1 MISTIDKI
9 DSAIRDLIYTS
20 RPRLSPKSARPRV
33 LYFIIRYPTFS
44 ETYMHEE
51 IRSLRKD
58 CDIKI
63 ISLNG
68 CDDPRREPFPYE
80 VIPYEDGC
88 LVYDKIEHVDP
99 TFSRR
104 NQLRFLRQVGAIIRD
119 FKPDVLHAHY
129 YGLSILLEKLSTKY
143 KIPFTLRTH
152 SMDVLSEP
160 ENKLRAI
167 SAAANSDWCER
178 VLSFPGCSQ
187 RLIDKGLRKE
197 KVVSCWPV
205 INFERFYKPEH
216 KSPTK
221 KILCAGP
228 TITKKAHAEFIDLA
242 VLMRDKDLKFD
253 LYGKGPNLS
262 KTEEYNNELG
272 KPVTIAFADPDD
284 MPMVY
289 PNYDWLVYTSDTKIN
304 KVGFPVAIAEAQ
316 ACGLG
321 VCWQELPGRREEQLE
336 FLGGGGYLFKTLAE
350 VNELLNAPYPEEMR
364 QAGFTAAKRCD
375 IEQHKH
381 LLTEVWEKSPVRS
394 T

>member
-1 MISTIDKI
+1 MLTIDKI
-9 DSAIRDLIYTS
+9 DSAIRDLIYTN
-20 RPRLSPKSARPRV
+20 RPRQTQKNSRPRV

-51 IRSLRKD
+51 IRSLRQD
-58 CDIKI
+58 YDIKI

-104 NQLRFLRQVGAIIRD
+104 NQHKFLIQVGAIIRE
-119 FKPDVLHAHY
+119 FKPDILHAHY
-129 YGLSILLEKLSTKY
+129 YGLSILLDKLACKY

-167 SAAANSDWCER
+167 SDAANSDWCQR
-178 VLSFPGCSQ
+178 VLAFPACSQ
-187 RLIDKGLRKE
+187 RLIDKGLRPE
-197 KVVSCWPV
+197 KVTSCWPV
-205 INFERFYKPEH
+205 INFERFYRPDSKT
-216 KSPTK
+216 PTG

-228 TITKKAHAEFIDLA
+228 AITKKAHSEFIDLA
-242 VLMRDKDLKFD
+242 VLMKDRGLVFD

-262 KTEEYNNELG
+262 KTEEHNNRLG
-272 KPVTIAFADPDD
+272 NPVRISFADPDD
-284 MPMVY
+284 MPAVY

-304 KVGFPVAIAEAQ
+304 KVGFPVAISEAQ
-316 ACGLG
+316 ASGLG

-336 FLGGGGYLFKTLAE
+336 FLGGGGYLFKTLEE
-350 VNELLNAPYPEEMR
+350 VTQLLSAPYPDEMR
-364 QAGFTAAKRCD
+364 QAGYAAAKRCD
-375 IEQHKH
+375 INEHKH
-381 LLTEVWEKSPVRS
+381 LLTEVWQKSLVPS